1 MDEERLLTA
10 MRAMAREESCEGGPP
25 LPTLSEKQLVDLASE
40 SGIGLRQVQMLAL
53 DNGITPARYLR
64 NYRQLSLAD
73 QKKLL
78 SSRVALVGLGGLG
91 GHLLEW
97 LARMGVGRID
107 AVDGDR
113 FEECNLNRQLLC
125 SERTM
130 GMSKSEA
137 ARLRAVEINPAV
149 EIEAVPMM
157 LDERGFSSLVERSD
171 LVFDAL
177 GGVRVKRMLLGAA
190 LNAGVPVVT
199 AAVAGWTCMVTTVLP
214 GHTPFPDLFG
224 ESEGAEVRLG
234 CLAPVIGMAAAA
246 QCSEGIRVLCGK
258 GASLSGRMLVA
269 DLAQASFELFEI

>member
-1 MDEERLLTA
+1 MAEARLLA
-10 MRAMAREESCEGGPP
+10 RMRAMAREESCEGGPP
-25 LPTLSEKQLVDLASE
+25 LPTLSEGQLADLASE
-40 SGIGLRQVQMLAL
+40 FGTDLRRVQMLAL
-53 DNGITPARYLR
+53 DHGITPARYLR
-64 NYRQLSLAD
+64 NYRQLSLGD
-73 QKKLL
+73 QKRLL

-125 SERTM
+125 REQTL
-130 GMSKSEA
+130 GMAKSEA
-137 ARLRAVEINPAV
+137 ARLRALEVNPAV
-149 EIEAVPMM
+149 EVETVQLM
-157 LDERGFSSLVERSD
+157 LDERGFASLVGQSD

-177 GGVRVKRMLLGAA
+177 GGVRVKRMLLDAA
-190 LNAGVPVVT
+190 RTAGVPVVT
-199 AAVAGWTCMVTTVLP
+199 AAVAGWTCMITTVLP
-214 GHTPFPDLFG
+214 GRSTLPDLYG
-224 ESEGAEVRLG
+224 DSGGAEVRLG

-269 DLAQASFELFEI
+269 DLSRASFELFEI